1 MPRYTT
7 TVYSSMTPDEAFAYM
22 ARFENLTEWD
32 PSATEATS
40 LDGDPRVGARY
51 EVAVRFGKGVQRL
64 TYVVREHD
72 PPRRITLFAD
82 AGRYTSTDTITVA
95 PEGDGSAVTY
105 DAVIGLKGLL
115 KLATPI
121 VASRFRAAGDAA
133 RDGMARALNP
143 G

>member
-7 TVYSSMTPDEAFAYM
+7 TVHSSMSPDEAFAYM
-22 ARFENLTEWD
+22 ARFANLIEWD
-32 PSATEATS
+32 PSAVEAS
-40 LDGDPRVGARY
+40 AVDGAPTVGSRY

-64 TYVVREHD
+64 TYVVRDYD
-72 PPRRITLFAD
+72 PPRMIRLFAD

-95 PEGDGSAVTY
+95 PDGDGSAVTY

-115 KLATPI
+115 KLAGPI

-133 RDGMARALNP
+133 RDGMARVLNP